1 MIEKL
6 SYSPARV
13 FISYFMALDNPRRR
27 LRSHFPRLMYIESW
41 RNAAINWV
49 FLHILGKLYYEKAFG
64 YRSLKDASNPDPM
77 PIDATMW
84 LASCT
89 KLIGTIAAMQCVERG
104 QLKLDE
110 DVTTILPELK
120 GIQILKGFEKGLDGE
135 DKPIL
140 VPNTKTITLRWV
152 LARGPVL

>member
-1 MIEKL
+1 
-6 SYSPARV
+6 
-13 FISYFMALDNPRRR
+13 
-27 LRSHFPRLMYIESW
+27 
-41 RNAAINWV
+41 
-49 FLHILGKLYYEKAFG
+49 
-64 YRSLKDASNPDPM
+64 M

-120 GIQILKGFEKGLDGE
+120 GIQILKGFEKG
-135 DKPIL
+135 
-140 VPNTKTITLRWV
+140 
-152 LARGPVL
+152 

>member
-1 MIEKL
+1 
-6 SYSPARV
+6 
-13 FISYFMALDNPRRR
+13 
-27 LRSHFPRLMYIESW
+27 
-41 RNAAINWV
+41 
-49 FLHILGKLYYEKAFG
+49 
-64 YRSLKDASNPDPM
+64 M

-110 DVTTILPELK
+110 DVATILPELK
-120 GIQILKGFEKGLDGE
+120 GIQILKGFEKGPDGA

-152 LARGPVL
+152 SARGL

>member
-1 MIEKL
+1 M
-6 SYSPARV
+6 S
-13 FISYFMALDNPRRR
+13 
-27 LRSHFPRLMYIESW
+27 
-41 RNAAINWV
+41 
-49 FLHILGKLYYEKAFG
+49 
-64 YRSLKDASNPDPM
+64 
-77 PIDATMW
+77 IDATLW

-120 GIQILKGFEKGLDGE
+120 GIQILTGFEKGPDGA

-140 VPNTKTITLRWV
+140 VPNTKTITLRYASSGK
-152 LARGPVL
+152 L

>member
-1 MIEKL
+1 
-6 SYSPARV
+6 
-13 FISYFMALDNPRRR
+13 
-27 LRSHFPRLMYIESW
+27 
-41 RNAAINWV
+41 
-49 FLHILGKLYYEKAFG
+49 
-64 YRSLKDASNPDPM
+64 M

-120 GIQILKGFEKGLDGE
+120 GIQILKGFEKGPDGE

-152 LARGPVL
+152 SARGTVMSIC